1 MKVQPMK
8 NPSIRELIGK
18 LASGEISKEEFDL
31 FLEKIKSETDL
42 MDLDQAFQEIFDA
55 LDPNRKDADPTDQ
68 SNE

>member
-1 MKVQPMK
+1 MK

-18 LASGEISKEEFDL
+18 LANGKISKEEFDL

-42 MDLDQAFQEIFDA
+42 KDIDQAFQEIFDA